1 MLRLFHQGGIMKAI
15 RVHQFGGPEQ
25 LKLEEVPDPQPGP
38 GQVVVQVHAI
48 GVNPFETYQRMGTYA
63 IKPQLPYTPGA
74 DAAGIVFKTGHG
86 VQRFKIGN
94 RVYVAGNLSGS
105 YAEQVLCL
113 ENQVHPL
120 PQNVSFE
127 QGAAIGVPY
136 ATAYRALFHKAKAQ
150 PAEAVLIHGASGGV
164 GLASVQLAR
173 AHGMTVIGTASSDKG
188 RELVKQ
194 NGAHDVLDHN
204 QPDVPE
210 SVKKLTDGRGA
221 DVILEMLA
229 NKNLAQD
236 LSMVA
241 LRGRVIVIGNR
252 GNIEINPRDTMSR
265 DASIVGFTLWNTPE
279 KDLAAIHSALVAAL
293 ENGVARPVIGKK
305 FPLAES
311 ARAHEEILK
320 PGTYGKIILVP

>member
-1 MLRLFHQGGIMKAI
+1 MLRLFQQGGIMKAI

-48 GVNPFETYQRMGTYA
+48 GVNPFETYQRTGTYA

-74 DAAGIVFKTGHG
+74 DAAGTVFKTGQG
-86 VQRFKIGN
+86 VQRLKTGD

-113 ENQVHPL
+113 ESQVHPL

-136 ATAYRALFHKAKAQ
+136 ATAYRALFQKANAQ

-173 AHGMTVIGTASSDKG
+173 AHGMTVIGTAGSSQG

-194 NGAHDVLDHN
+194 NGAHHVLDHT

-210 SVKKLTDGRGA
+210 SLKKLTDGRGA

-236 LSMVA
+236 LSLVA

-265 DASIVGFTLWNTPE
+265 DASIVGFTLWNTPD
-279 KDLAAIHSALVAAL
+279 KDLAAIHSAVVAAL

-305 FPLAES
+305 YPLAEV